1 MNNPI
6 DTILDENKER
16 TSLPENKETKAQ
28 VDDYLAQMKEF
39 EEDRIELAKSDAK
52 KAWRVAA
59 GFGVVAVISIL
70 ALMLM
75 TPLKQT
81 VPYLLM
87 VDQNGNT
94 SFAKPL
100 SDAEQVSYGE
110 ALDKY
115 WVNTFLVARNG
126 YEWETI
132 QNSYNTVKLMSTDKV
147 FAPYD
152 TYIRSKESPE
162 VLFGENNSLRVVANN
177 ITFLPQT
184 SEEFLI
190 AQVQFS
196 REVLNKKGLADP
208 LYKKTFWT
216 ATLTF
221 DYLAE
226 IKTEA
231 DRMLNPLAFRVTSY
245 REDRILKNA
254 N

>member
-1 MNNPI
+1 MTDLI
-6 DTILDENKER
+6 DTVLEENKER
-16 TSLPENKETKAQ
+16 ASLPENKETKAQ
-28 VDDYLAQMKEF
+28 VDDYLAQMKGF
-39 EEDRIELAKSDAK
+39 EEDRIALAKSDAK
-52 KAWRVAA
+52 KAWRVSIA
-59 GFGVVAVISIL
+59 FGVIAAISII
-70 ALMLM
+70 ALMLIM
-75 TPLKQT
+75 PLKET

-87 VDQNGNT
+87 VDQDGNT

-115 WVNTFLVARNG
+115 WVNVFLVARNG

-132 QNSYNTVKLMSTDKV
+132 QNSYNTVKLMSEEKV
-147 FAPYD
+147 FVPYD
-152 TYIRSKESPE
+152 TYIRGKESPE
-162 VLFGENNSLRVVANN
+162 LLFGENNSLRVVANN
-177 ITFLPQT
+177 ITFLPKT

-196 REVLNKKGLADP
+196 REVLNKNGLPDP
-208 LYKKTFWT
+208 LYKKTYWT